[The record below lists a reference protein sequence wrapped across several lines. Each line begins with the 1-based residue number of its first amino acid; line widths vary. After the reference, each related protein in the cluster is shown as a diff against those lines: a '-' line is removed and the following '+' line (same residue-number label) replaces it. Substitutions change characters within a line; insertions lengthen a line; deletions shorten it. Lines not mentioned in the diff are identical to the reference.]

1 MNDNSVKK
9 LRIKSAIKT
18 VFIAIVLAISY
29 TLSVITSSFY
39 QTNKKL
45 IILVVCFLI
54 GSALF
59 WLIFAVCY
67 LITLLKIKRRAKKL
81 LKSQITCDDRASE
94 FFENNSYRFK
104 YDKKRSLSENVLT
117 LKKDALSIV
126 KEIASI
132 YGSGEDK
139 YYFARLTVYDLTS
152 VLNGVIDLVD
162 SKVTPI
168 FKLIKA
174 EDKPLKV
181 VENLL
186 EKAIETEDINEED
199 TTQPQKV
206 SLLKKI
212 GLKVVT
218 LSTFLFKSKIENAV
232 TDIVKFVGF
241 KAFETYEKNG
251 NIIKG
256 ENKND

>member
-1 MNDNSVKK
+1 MNENSIKK
-9 LRIKSAIKT
+9 LKLKSALKT
-18 VFIAIVLAISY
+18 VFIALVLALSY
-29 TLSVITSSFY
+29 VLSVITSSFY

-59 WLIFAVCY
+59 WLTFAATY

-94 FFENNSYRFK
+94 FFENNSYKFK

-117 LKKDALSIV
+117 LKEDALSIV

-186 EKAIETEDINEED
+186 EKAIETEDINEE

-251 NIIKG
+251 KIIKG
-256 ENKND
+256 EGKND